1 MSGTS
6 SHDVEYLDSDGPV
19 TRGPTG
25 RDDATLPAWDGQAY
39 AANTAHHRAFDDGYL
54 ASTPI
59 EPGQRLLDL
68 GCGSG
73 DLTAT
78 LAGLVGPSG
87 HVVGVDAQPSM
98 LAEAERRAS
107 PNQSFVR
114 SALQDLATAFGPEHD
129 ATFDGVMSRA
139 TLHWIPSDQ
148 QLAVY
153 AQMARLVRPGGFVR
167 VECGGV
173 GNITGPLRLM
183 DEVSSRLGGA
193 TTPWT
198 FADPA
203 TALDWLER
211 AGLDVTT
218 DAGCFVRCVGQRR
231 AFGET
236 TLVGW
241 LESQVLN
248 AYAPSLAADVYERF
262 CAEIVSRVGELR
274 RWDGT
279 LDQTWVRLDLLARR
293 PVGA

>member
-1 MSGTS
+1 MSEPS
-6 SHDVEYLDSDGPV
+6 SQDVGHPLPV
-19 TRGPTG
+19 
-25 RDDATLPAWDGQAY
+25 WDGAAY
-39 AANTAHHRAFDDGYL
+39 AANTAHHRVFDDAYL
-54 ASTPI
+54 AATPI

-78 LAGLVGPSG
+78 IASLVGPGG

-98 LAEAERRAS
+98 IAEAEDRAAA
-107 PNQSFVR
+107 NQSFVR
-114 SALQDLATAFGPEHD
+114 SPLQDLAAAFGPEHD
-129 ATFDGVMSRA
+129 GTFDGVLSRA
-139 TLHWIPSDQ
+139 TLHWVPADQ
-148 QLAVY
+148 QPDVY
-153 AQMARLVRPGGFVR
+153 RQIARLVRPGGFVR

-173 GNITGPLRLM
+173 GNVARPMALM
-183 DEVSSRLGGA
+183 DEVSSRSGG
-193 TTPWT
+193 TTRPWT

-203 TALDWLER
+203 TALDWVEQ

-218 DAGCFVRCVGQRR
+218 DPSCFVRCVGQRR
-231 AFGET
+231 AFDEA

-248 AYAPSLAADVYERF
+248 AYEPSLPPDAYAAF
-262 CAEIVSRVGELR
+262 CAGVVARIDELR

-293 PVGA
+293 PA